1 MASTY
6 SSNLKI
12 ELITTGEQS
21 GDWGTTTNENFSNVF
36 EEAIVGRGNPN
47 YSTDADLTLTYT
59 NTIASQTARNL
70 YLNVTSSL
78 SLTATRE
85 LIVPTI
91 YKNYVV
97 ENNTTGGQSI
107 TVKTALGTG
116 VTIPNGRKASLY
128 VDNTNVV
135 VAWDWVDINSGSIDG
150 TSVGASSASTGA
162 FTTLT
167 SSSTTTLNG
176 TTVPASKTLVTT
188 IDAQTLTNK
197 TLTSPVLTTP
207 TLGTPAS
214 GTLTSCTGL
223 PVSTGISGLGS
234 GVATFLATPS
244 STNLAAAVTGETG
257 SGALV
262 FGTSP
267 TLSSPAIT
275 GGTISSLA
283 TDLAVTDGGTGASTA
298 ATARVNLLPSYTGN
312 GLKVLALNSGATDVQ
327 WTTAAAGTVTSV
339 AVSGGTTG
347 LTTSGGPIT
356 SSGTITLSG
365 TLAVANGGTGVTTS
379 TGTGDVVLGTGP
391 TIAGGALSG
400 TFSGTPTFSG
410 NITFSSTGA
419 IKLPASTTANRP
431 SPVTG
436 MVRFNTNYSAFEGYN
451 GTTWTGI
458 GGGATGGGG
467 DEVFVENGVTVTSD
481 YTLSTNKN
489 AESVGPITIDAGITV
504 TVPSNQRWVI
514 L

>member
-1 MASTY
+1 MASSY

-12 ELITTGEQS
+12 ELINTGEQS
-21 GDWGTTTNENFSNVF
+21 GDWGDTTNENFANVF
-36 EEAIVGRGNPN
+36 EQAIVGRGNPN
-47 YSTDADLTLTYT
+47 FSTDADLTLTYT
-59 NTIASQTARNL
+59 NTVASQTARNL
-70 YLNVTSSL
+70 FLDVTSSL
-78 SLTATRE
+78 SLTATRA

-97 ENNTTGGQSI
+97 ANNTTGGQSI
-107 TVKTALGTG
+107 TVKTTLGTG
-116 VTIPNGRKASLY
+116 ITIPNGRKAALY

-135 VAWDWVDINSGSIDG
+135 VAWDWVDVNGGSIDG
-150 TSVGASSASTGA
+150 TPIGASSASTGA

-176 TTVPASKTLVTT
+176 TTVPSSKTLVTT
-188 IDAQTLTNK
+188 VDTQTLTNK
-197 TLTSPVLTTP
+197 TLTGPVLTAP

-214 GTLTSCTGL
+214 GTLTNCTGL
-223 PVSTGISGLGS
+223 PVSTGVSGLGS

-312 GLKVLALNSGATDVQ
+312 GSKVLALNSGATDVE
-327 WTTAAAGTVTSV
+327 WSTASAGTVLSV

-356 SSGTITLSG
+356 SSGTITLAG

-379 TGTGDVVLGTGP
+379 TGTGAVVRGTGP

-419 IKLPASTTANRP
+419 IKVPSGTTGQRP
-431 SPVTG
+431 SAVTG
-436 MVRFNTNYSAFEGYN
+436 MIRFNSSGTAFEGYN
-451 GTTWTGI
+451 GTSWTSI
-458 GGGATGGGG
+458 GGASGGAGNP
-467 DEVFVENGVTVTSD
+467 FVYENDITITQD
-481 YTLSTNKN
+481 YTLTTGKN
-489 AESVGPITIDAGITV
+489 GMSAGPITIDTGISV
-504 TVPSNQRWVI
+504 TVPTDSTWVI
-514 L
+514 V